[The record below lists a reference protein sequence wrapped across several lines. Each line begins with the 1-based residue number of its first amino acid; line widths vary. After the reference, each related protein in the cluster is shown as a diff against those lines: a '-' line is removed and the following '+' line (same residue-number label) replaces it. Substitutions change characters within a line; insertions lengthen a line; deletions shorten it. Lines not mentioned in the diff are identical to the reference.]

1 MSKQEKAQ
9 AKRDR
14 KAQRDNSFATVQPR
28 RDVGHTNNSKSAVMQ
43 RMMAEWLRITEQQK
57 QKQQQDNGGDQ

>member
-1 MSKQEKAQ
+1 MTKQEKAQ

-28 RDVGHTNNSKSAVMQ
+28 REVGHINNSKGAVMR
-43 RMMAEWLRITEQQK
+43 RMMAEWLRIMEQQK
-57 QKQQQDNGGDQ
+57 LQQQQNNGGAQ